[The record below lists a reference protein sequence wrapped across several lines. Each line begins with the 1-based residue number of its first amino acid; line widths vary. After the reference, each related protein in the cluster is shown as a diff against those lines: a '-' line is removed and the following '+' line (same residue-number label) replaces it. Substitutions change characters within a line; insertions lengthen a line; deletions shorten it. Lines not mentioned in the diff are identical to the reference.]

1 MWLSTCC
8 IEFFNFQN
16 VIFLHF
22 SIDILGNFAK
32 FIHQMLINFTFK
44 NFRSFGGE
52 EGFDMI
58 AGRIREDAA
67 SCLSVPDNPKMKLL
81 PAAAIYGANASGK
94 STLVQALAWLQHAVR
109 RGRFYTT
116 PFLLRKES
124 LLEPTEFCIRM
135 LIDGQIWEYCMR
147 TREADVVEETL
158 TEIKKDKRKVVYQRR
173 PDTGEFCL
181 DKGMSLGKLERQY
194 AEQLGRSLPKEKVLL
209 STIIEL
215 NVPKLTERVAPVHKW
230 LTDTLCP
237 IGANSGRMHLAR
249 DLGSSPELYGEALR
263 KADTGI
269 TGLHLMSIPMEE
281 AGVPETKLEKF
292 RLSNEKV
299 LYSDFGAVQI
309 MKEKSSLKAYR
320 WAMEHRTHE
329 KERHVVFPFEME
341 SDGTMRYLNLLPM
354 LFSKSD
360 EERVYVIDELDRSL
374 HPTLVEMLVSKHLE
388 RTREGVRQQLIFTAH
403 DVQLME
409 GSLLRRD
416 EIWFVEKKRDGVS
429 HVYPLSEFRYRKELN
444 LRKGYMEGRFGAVPR
459 VLDFETEK
467 L

>member
-1 MWLSTCC
+1 
-8 IEFFNFQN
+8 
-16 VIFLHF
+16 
-22 SIDILGNFAK
+22 
-32 FIHQMLINFTFK
+32 MLINFTFK

-52 EGFDMI
+52 EEFDMI

-67 SCLSVPDNPKMKLL
+67 SCLSVPNNPKMKLL
-81 PAAAIYGANASGK
+81 PVAAIYGANASGK
-94 STLVQALAWLQHAVR
+94 STLVQALAWLHDAVR

-116 PFLLRKES
+116 PFVLRKES
-124 LLEPTEFCIRM
+124 LHEPTEFCIRM
-135 LIDGQIWEYCMR
+135 LINGRIWEYCMR
-147 TREADVVEETL
+147 THAADVVEETL
-158 TEIKKDKRKVVYQRR
+158 MEVKKDKRDVVYERR
-173 PDTGEFCL
+173 PGKFH
-181 DKGMSLGKLERQY
+181 LGKGTGLGKKERQY
-194 AEQLGRSLPKEKVLL
+194 AEQLGSSLPKEKILL
-209 STIIEL
+209 STVIEL
-215 NVPKLTERVAPVHKW
+215 KVPELTERVAPVHKW

-237 IGANSGRMHLAR
+237 IGANSGRMYLAR

-263 KADTGI
+263 RADTGI
-269 TGLHLMSIPMEE
+269 TGLHLMNIPMDE
-281 AGVPETKLEKF
+281 AGVSETKLEKF

-309 MKEKSSLKAYR
+309 MKEDNSLKAYR

-354 LFSKSD
+354 LFSQSN
-360 EERVYVIDELDRSL
+360 EERVYVVDELDRSL
-374 HPTLVEMLVSKHLE
+374 HPTLVEMLISKHLE
-388 RTREGVRQQLIFTAH
+388 RARQGVRQQLIFTTH

-409 GSLLRRD
+409 GTLLRRD

>member
-1 MWLSTCC
+1 
-8 IEFFNFQN
+8 
-16 VIFLHF
+16 
-22 SIDILGNFAK
+22 
-32 FIHQMLINFTFK
+32 MLINFTFK

-52 EGFDMI
+52 EEFNMI
-58 AGRIREDAA
+58 AGRIREDTK
-67 SCLSVPDNPKMKLL
+67 SCLSVPNSTKMKLL
-81 PAAAIYGANASGK
+81 PVTAIYGANASGK
-94 STLVQALAWLQHAVR
+94 SNFVQALAWLHEAVR
-109 RGRFYTT
+109 GGRFYAA
-116 PFLLRKES
+116 PFLLKKEC
-124 LLEPTEFCIRM
+124 LQAPTEFCIQM
-135 LIDGQIWEYCMR
+135 LIDGRIWEYCLK
-147 TREADVVEETL
+147 THAADVIEETL
-158 TEIKKDKRKVVYQRR
+158 IEVGKDKRSVVYRR
-173 PDTGEFCL
+173 SPGMGNFYL
-181 DKGMSLGKLERQY
+181 DKRISLGKRERQY
-194 AEQLGRSLPKEKVLL
+194 AEQLGSSLPKEKVLL

-215 NVPKLTERVAPVHKW
+215 NVPELTGRVAPVFKW

-269 TGLHLMSIPMEE
+269 TGLHLVSIPMEE
-281 AGVPETKLEKF
+281 AGVPEAKLEKF

-309 MKEKSSLKAYR
+309 MKEKGSLKAYR
-320 WAMEHRTHE
+320 WAMKHQTHE
-329 KERHVVFPFEME
+329 KDRHVAFPFEME
-341 SDGTMRYLNLLPM
+341 SDGTMRYLNLLPI
-354 LFSKSD
+354 LFSHSG
-360 EERVYVIDELDRSL
+360 EERVYIIDELDRSL

-388 RTREGVRQQLIFTAH
+388 RAREGVRQQLIFTAH

-459 VLDFETEK
+459 VLDFVTE
-467 L
+467 